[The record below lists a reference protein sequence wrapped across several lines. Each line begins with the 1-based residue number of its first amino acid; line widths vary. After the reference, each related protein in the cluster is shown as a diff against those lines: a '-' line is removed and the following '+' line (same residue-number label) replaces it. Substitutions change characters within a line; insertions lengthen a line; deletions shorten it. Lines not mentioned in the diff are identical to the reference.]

1 LINILEFYF
10 SKISHI
16 GIFEKYIVFMLSSPG
31 QLETRFFGY
40 TQGRNV
46 RSIETSDLVRALGIT
61 PIQERKLLSRLSRRG
76 LIVRVRR
83 GLYLVPPR
91 FPAGGKWSPGEAL
104 ALTSLIKD
112 RNGQYQICGPNAF
125 YRYGWDDQVPNR
137 TYVYNNR
144 ISGERQIGPVTL
156 TLIQVADER
165 LGAIEVVTTLEGIDL
180 VYSSRVRSLMDAV
193 YDWSRFNTLPR
204 AYEWIEAEL
213 IRDDRLAAD
222 LIGVTLRYGNQGT
235 LRRIG
240 KLLEMKGVQP
250 SLLRKIEKALQL
262 SSGLIP
268 WIPTFPKRGKTDRR
282 WGIVLNDG

>member
-1 LINILEFYF
+1 
-10 SKISHI
+10 
-16 GIFEKYIVFMLSSPG
+16 MTMDMSSSSG

-40 TQGRNV
+40 TQSRNV
-46 RSIETSDLVRALGIT
+46 QSIETGDLVRALEIT

-76 LIVRVRR
+76 LIARVRR

-91 FPAGGKWSPGEAL
+91 LPAGGKWSPGEAL

-112 RNGQYQICGPNAF
+112 RDGRYQICGPNAF
-125 YRYGWDDQVPNR
+125 YRCGWDDQVPNR
-137 TYVYNNR
+137 TYAYNNC

-156 TLIQVADER
+156 TLIKVADER
-165 LGAIEVVTTLEGIDL
+165 LGATEVVTTPDGIDL

-204 AYEWIEAEL
+204 AYAWIEAEL
-213 IRDDRLAAD
+213 TRDDKLAAD
-222 LIGVTLRYGNQGT
+222 LISVTLHYGNQGT

-240 KLLEMKGVQP
+240 KLLEMKGIHA
-250 SLLRKIEKALQL
+250 SLLRKIEKALQP

>member
-1 LINILEFYF
+1 
-10 SKISHI
+10 
-16 GIFEKYIVFMLSSPG
+16 MDMSSSSG

-40 TQGRNV
+40 TQSRNV
-46 RSIETSDLVRALGIT
+46 QSIETGDLVRVLGIP

-83 GLYLVPPR
+83 GLYLVLPR
-91 FPAGGKWSPGEAL
+91 FSAGGKWSPGEAF

-112 RNGQYQICGPNAF
+112 RDGRYQICGPNAF
-125 YRYGWDDQVPNR
+125 YRCGWDDQVPNR
-137 TYVYNNR
+137 TYAYNNR

-156 TLIQVADER
+156 TLIKVADER
-165 LGAIEVVTTLEGIDL
+165 LGATEVVTTPEGIDL

-204 AYEWIEAEL
+204 AYAWIEAEL
-213 IRDDRLAAD
+213 TRDDKLAAD
-222 LIGVTLRYGNQGT
+222 LISVTLHYGNQGT

-240 KLLEMKGVQP
+240 KLLEMKGIHA
-250 SLLRKIEKALQL
+250 SLLRKIEKALQP

>member
-1 LINILEFYF
+1 
-10 SKISHI
+10 
-16 GIFEKYIVFMLSSPG
+16 MPSSAG
-31 QLETRFFGY
+31 QLELRFFGY
-40 TQGRNV
+40 TQSRNV
-46 RSIETSDLVRALGIT
+46 RSIETGDLVRVLGIT
-61 PIQERKLLSRLSRRG
+61 PIQERKLLSRLSRHG
-76 LIVRVRR
+76 LITRVRR

-91 FPAGGKWSPGEAL
+91 LPVGGKWSPGEAL

-112 RNGQYQICGPNAF
+112 RDGRYQICGPNAF

-137 TYVYNNR
+137 TYAYNNCL
-144 ISGERQIGPVTL
+144 SGERQIGPVTL

-165 LGAIEVVTTLEGIDL
+165 LGATEVITTPDGIDL

-204 AYEWIEAEL
+204 AYSWIEAEL
-213 IRDDRLAAD
+213 ARDDKLAAD
-222 LIGVTLRYGNQGT
+222 LIDVTLSYGNQGT

-240 KLLEMKGVQP
+240 KLLELKGVP
-250 SLLRKIEKALQL
+250 ASLLRKIEKALQP

-268 WIPTFPKRGKTDRR
+268 WIPPFPKRGKTDRR